1 MLGRCDVTLSGGEY
15 LRLRLRLDAPLRV
28 RDCRLAI
35 ETCGTKNAA
44 LDPTSPIFLY
54 RRNVRFVGE
63 VQ

>member
-1 MLGRCDVTLSGGEY
+1 MLGRCEVTLSGGEY
-15 LRLRLRLDAPLRV
+15 LRLRLRLDTPPRV

-35 ETCGTKNAA
+35 ETCGTAEAA
-44 LDPTSPIFLY
+44 ADPSSPVFLY